1 MNIAVIGHS
10 FLGTNHSLR
19 GETERYLA
27 DHPAISS
34 YYVAGKS
41 GLRYQ
46 GTADLLRDM
55 KKAGFQPDSIYFL
68 LGDNDICTRD
78 GRPQEGIDLEAFPAV
93 FHDRREA
100 VIITVTL

>member
-1 MNIAVIGHS
+1 
-10 FLGTNHSLR
+10 
-19 GETERYLA
+19 
-27 DHPAISS
+27 
-34 YYVAGKS
+34 
-41 GLRYQ
+41 
-46 GTADLLRDM
+46 M
-55 KKAGFQPDSIYFL
+55 KKAGFQPDSIYLL